1 MNTKEIKR
9 EIMELGKSPVAEK
22 LYPVTSDWVPVV
34 DVLAIINRFEK
45 HWQQFIKSVKSDEKR
60 ELFEEIF
67 GKTQ

>member
-1 MNTKEIKR
+1 MNTEEIKR
-9 EIMELGKSPVAEK
+9 EIMELGRSPVAEK
-22 LYPVTSDWVPVV
+22 LYPVTSDWVPVA

-67 GKTQ
+67 GKT